1 MIRPRR
7 PSGGRRSR
15 LNTRYLSAKY
25 HFNRRDVRRRSRGCV
40 GSSSE
45 DRLAGNVGVV
55 IAFGAGLASFL
66 SPCVL
71 PLIPSYIT
79 FITGMTLD
87 DVQRARR
94 LALIH
99 ALLFVLG
106 FSLIFLA
113 LGASATLLGRLLV
126 TYRVWISRV
135 GGVLVLAFG
144 LYLLGVFNLGAFA
157 RERRVHITDKPLG
170 YLGTVVVGIAFGAG
184 WTPCIGPILGS
195 ILTYAATQ
203 AEVSRGVGLLGAYS
217 LGLAVPFVLAAV
229 AIERFVAVF
238 QRMRS
243 GMVWVSR
250 ISGALL
256 VVVAVLMLTD
266 YLTVITGVLQ
276 AWTPAALKSRL

>member
-1 MIRPRR
+1 M
-7 PSGGRRSR
+7 S
-15 LNTRYLSAKY
+15 
-25 HFNRRDVRRRSRGCV
+25 DVAV
-40 GSSSE
+40 P
-45 DRLAGNVGVV
+45 

-71 PLIPSYIT
+71 PLIPSYVT

-87 DVQRARR
+87 DVARAKRT
-94 LALIH
+94 ALIH
-99 ALLFVLG
+99 SLLFVLG

-135 GGVLVLAFG
+135 GGVLVLIFG

-157 RERRVHITDKPLG
+157 RERRVHITNKPLG

-203 AEVSRGVGLLGAYS
+203 ADVSRGVGLLAAYS

-256 VVVAVLMLTD
+256 VIVAILMLTD

-276 AWTPAALKSRL
+276 GWTPAALRSRL

>member
-1 MIRPRR
+1 M
-7 PSGGRRSR
+7 S
-15 LNTRYLSAKY
+15 
-25 HFNRRDVRRRSRGCV
+25 DVAV
-40 GSSSE
+40 P
-45 DRLAGNVGVV
+45 

-71 PLIPSYIT
+71 PLIPSYVT

-87 DVQRARR
+87 DVARAKRT
-94 LALIH
+94 ALVH
-99 ALLFVLG
+99 SLLFVLG

-126 TYRVWISRV
+126 TYRVWISRA
-135 GGVLVLAFG
+135 GGVLVLIFG

-203 AEVSRGVGLLGAYS
+203 ADVSRGVGLLAAYS
-217 LGLAVPFVLAAV
+217 LGLAIPFVLAAV

-250 ISGALL
+250 ISGGLL
-256 VVVAVLMLTD
+256 VVVAILMLTD

-276 AWTPAALKSRL
+276 GWTPAALKSRL